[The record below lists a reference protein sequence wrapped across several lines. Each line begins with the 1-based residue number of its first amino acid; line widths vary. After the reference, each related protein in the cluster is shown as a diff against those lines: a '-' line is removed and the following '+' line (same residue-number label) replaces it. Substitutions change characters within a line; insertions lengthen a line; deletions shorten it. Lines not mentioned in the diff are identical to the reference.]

1 MLAVLK
7 KELRT
12 YFLTPTGWIFMAVFL
27 LISGLLFTIQNVF
40 GQSPDVAGLLAG
52 LLFVF
57 LLVIPL
63 LTMRIFTDERRFRT
77 DQLLLTGPTNL
88 WSIVTGKFL
97 AAFIV
102 YLLTVAVTV
111 AYPAMISG
119 HGRLEWSKII
129 GTYIGFI
136 LLGGAFISVGV
147 WVSSISEGV
156 VGAAVITFLALMVT
170 FIIDFLR
177 PSMPTT
183 EVAGLVW
190 GGILALAVAFWVYWS
205 SKNGPAGI
213 LVALV
218 FAVALVILWFTAR
231 EAVFVGLVGKS
242 LGWISLTRRFR
253 SFSLGLWRLDATVYY
268 ISFAAFFLFLTVQ
281 GLEKRRWS

>member
-27 LISGLLFTIQNVF
+27 LISGIFFTIQNVF
-40 GQSPDVAGLLAG
+40 GQSPDIAALLAG

-77 DQLLLTGPTNL
+77 DQLLLTGPSNL

-97 AAFIV
+97 AAFMV
-102 YLLTVAVTV
+102 YLITVVITV
-111 AYPAMISG
+111 AYPVMISG

-129 GTYIGFI
+129 GTYIGFV
-136 LLGGAFISVGV
+136 LLGGAFISIGV
-147 WVSSISEGV
+147 WVSSATEGV
-156 VGAAVITFLALMVT
+156 VGAAIVTFLALMIT

-177 PSMPTT
+177 PSMPST

-205 SKNGPAGI
+205 SKNAPAGL
-213 LVALV
+213 LVAVV
-218 FAVALVILWFTAR
+218 FAVVLVVLWFTAR
-231 EAVFVGLVGKS
+231 EAVFVGLVSKS

-253 SFSLGLWRLDATVYY
+253 AFSLGLLRLDAAVYY
-268 ISFAAFFLFLTVQ
+268 LTFSAFFLFLTVQ